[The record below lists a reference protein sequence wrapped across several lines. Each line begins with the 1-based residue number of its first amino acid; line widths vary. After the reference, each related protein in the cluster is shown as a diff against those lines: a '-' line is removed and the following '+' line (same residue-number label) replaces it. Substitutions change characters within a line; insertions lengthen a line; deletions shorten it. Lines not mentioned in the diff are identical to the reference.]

1 MIIRLRA
8 QYIMREI
15 VEVIP
20 LGNPTSVIKED
31 GNQFICV
38 RKNLTT

>member
-1 MIIRLRA
+1 MIVQLRA
-8 QYIMREI
+8 QYMMREI

-20 LGNPTSVIKED
+20 RDNPISVIKED